1 MSANLLEI
9 KNLRIEFPGKD
20 ESFAAV
26 RNISFTLAKG
36 ETLGIVGESGSGK
49 SITALSLMGLL
60 PGGGKQTS
68 GEIWF
73 QGKGFDQAQDLSE
86 ASPQVRRRLR
96 GDRLSMIFQEPMT
109 SLNPVIRCGEQVAES
124 LMVHEGLSKAEAI
137 SRTKKLFEE
146 VRLTDPE
153 RILQSYPHQLSGG
166 QRQRV
171 MIAMALASRPDI
183 LIADEPTTALDVTVQ
198 SAILSLF
205 KDLRESIGSGV
216 IFISHDLGVIAELA
230 DRVLIMR
237 KGEIV
242 ESGKVEEVFSNPK
255 HPYTKALL
263 ACRPPLD
270 RQLKRLPTVELFE
283 KGNSDIS
290 VAAAK
295 KQAAVSPADLEARRR
310 FLSGQPPMLEARGLK
325 VRFPSGRNWLGKPV
339 SWVNAVDEVD
349 LSIRAGECLG
359 LVGESGSGKTTLGRT
374 LLGLQKADGG
384 ALSFMDQE
392 IDSAG
397 EEHWARLRKDMQIVF
412 QDPYGSLNPRMTV
425 GDAVAEPI
433 RTHRNG
439 LSKKDTA
446 DKALELMLKTGLG
459 KEHFNRYPF
468 QLSGGQRQRACIA
481 RALAVEPRF
490 LVCDEPVSALDV
502 SVQAQI
508 LNLLSALK
516 EEFGLTYLFISHDL
530 SVVKFIS
537 DRIMVMQNGKVIE
550 QGDPAEIY
558 SHPQHP
564 YTRKLI
570 AAIPKK
576 IDRF

>member
-73 QGKGFDQAQDLSE
+73 QGKDFDQAQNLSE

-198 SAILSLF
+198 SA
-205 KDLRESIGSGV
+205 
-216 IFISHDLGVIAELA
+216 
-230 DRVLIMR
+230 
-237 KGEIV
+237 
-242 ESGKVEEVFSNPK
+242 
-255 HPYTKALL
+255 
-263 ACRPPLD
+263 
-270 RQLKRLPTVELFE
+270 
-283 KGNSDIS
+283 
-290 VAAAK
+290 
-295 KQAAVSPADLEARRR
+295 
-310 FLSGQPPMLEARGLK
+310 
-325 VRFPSGRNWLGKPV
+325 
-339 SWVNAVDEVD
+339 
-349 LSIRAGECLG
+349 
-359 LVGESGSGKTTLGRT
+359 
-374 LLGLQKADGG
+374 
-384 ALSFMDQE
+384 
-392 IDSAG
+392 
-397 EEHWARLRKDMQIVF
+397 
-412 QDPYGSLNPRMTV
+412 
-425 GDAVAEPI
+425 
-433 RTHRNG
+433 
-439 LSKKDTA
+439 
-446 DKALELMLKTGLG
+446 
-459 KEHFNRYPF
+459 
-468 QLSGGQRQRACIA
+468 
-481 RALAVEPRF
+481 
-490 LVCDEPVSALDV
+490 
-502 SVQAQI
+502 
-508 LNLLSALK
+508 
-516 EEFGLTYLFISHDL
+516 
-530 SVVKFIS
+530 
-537 DRIMVMQNGKVIE
+537 
-550 QGDPAEIY
+550 
-558 SHPQHP
+558 
-564 YTRKLI
+564 
-570 AAIPKK
+570 
-576 IDRF
+576 